1 MICETLLKKGSINP
15 SHDVWIKLS
24 FDLSCDY
31 YLYSVSLFASN
42 CSRIM
47 LFQWLSCKGITS
59 FLFIIF
65 TETMFPVCPWAVF
78 YHLMLRFSV
87 PLKYF
92 FSRCGCGLPI
102 LDHHAAAAW
111 AAFCH
116 LFSVVLYSI
125 PHSFKDDKL
134 AGLQGLPHNPA
145 LSFNVKCIAQLT
157 LMNLL
162 KKSDLI
168 LRRTK
173 SHFHSAGFAS
183 VLVNF
188 MQMLTLF
195 RKLYHSLMSDF
206 NVFFYSLVHSHIFHP
221 WNIYFYLYLG
231 VIFVSRHTE
240 YNWYVI

>member
-1 MICETLLKKGSINP
+1 MLLKKGSIINP
-15 SHDVWIKLS
+15 FHDVWIKLP

-47 LFQWLSCKGITS
+47 LFQWLSCKGIIS

-92 FSRCGCGLPI
+92 FSPSGCGLPI

-111 AAFCH
+111 TAFCH
-116 LFSVVLYSI
+116 LYSIVLYSI
-125 PHSFKDDKL
+125 PCSFNDDKL

-162 KKSDLI
+162 KKSVLI
-168 LRRTK
+168 LSRTK

-195 RKLYHSLMSDF
+195 RKLHHSLMSD
-206 NVFFYSLVHSHIFHP
+206 VFFLFTSPLSYFWSLKYIFLSLFGSD
-221 WNIYFYLYLG
+221 IY
-231 VIFVSRHTE
+231 IIKT
-240 YNWYVI
+240 NWI